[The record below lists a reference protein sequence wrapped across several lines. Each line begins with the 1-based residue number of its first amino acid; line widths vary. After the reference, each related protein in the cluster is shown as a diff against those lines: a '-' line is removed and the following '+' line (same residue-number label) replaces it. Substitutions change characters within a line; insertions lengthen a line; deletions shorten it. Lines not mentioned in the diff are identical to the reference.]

1 MKSWERA
8 DTSPSSPSALVFWSF
23 AFARSGGAPFTPWH
37 DWHSSLYT
45 SWPSVLSREAG
56 GDERQ

>member
-1 MKSWERA
+1 
-8 DTSPSSPSALVFWSF
+8 LVFWSF